1 MAQSGRAME
10 PVIPCQGGQKELS
23 DIMLTMEKYFM
34 LKTQTREKKS
44 KVIFHELSMQQ
55 VRRLDGFEP
64 DVGGRQ
70 RQGVLGLYHA
80 VMQRFRVVYRKISHK
95 FSLCTHEPFY
105 QENTSDMWDIP
116 KLREIIA

>member
-10 PVIPCQGGQKELS
+10 PVIPCQAGQKELS
-23 DIMLTMEKYFM
+23 DIMLMMEKYFM

-44 KVIFHELSMQQ
+44 KVIFHELSLQQ

-70 RQGVLGLYHA
+70 RQEFWVYI
-80 VMQRFRVVYRKISHK
+80 MQLCNAFEWCAGKYLTNFLFIHMSPYTKKIQVTCGIFQSY
-95 FSLCTHEPFY
+95 ERP
-105 QENTSDMWDIP
+105 
-116 KLREIIA
+116 